1 MASRYF
7 VEQLGAAEEVEL
19 EGNEAHH
26 LLHVVRLRPGDRVL
40 LFDGKGTDADAVI
53 VATSRRKVELRVE
66 ELRRHPPETSG
77 LTLAVAPPKGERLRW
92 MVEKLTE
99 LGVSRW
105 VPLLTER
112 GVVTPGEGRQSKMPQ
127 WVIEAARQCGR
138 HHLMEIDS
146 PVSLADFLTER
157 EQAGLLLA
165 HPGGEPVARV
175 LDDITG
181 GPLQVL
187 VGPEGGFTEEEVS
200 LAREHGAVLVG
211 LGSSI
216 LRIETAAMALAAT
229 CQLLRNG

>member
-7 VEQLGAAEEVEL
+7 VEQLEAAAEVEL

-26 LLHVVRLRPGDRVL
+26 LLHVVRLRPGERVL

-66 ELRRHPPETSG
+66 ELRRHLPEASG

-112 GVVTPGEGRQSKMPQ
+112 GVVSPGEGRQSKMPQ

-138 HHLMEIDS
+138 HHLM
-146 PVSLADFLTER
+146 
-157 EQAGLLLA
+157 
-165 HPGGEPVARV
+165 
-175 LDDITG
+175 
-181 GPLQVL
+181 
-187 VGPEGGFTEEEVS
+187 
-200 LAREHGAVLVG
+200 
-211 LGSSI
+211 
-216 LRIETAAMALAAT
+216 
-229 CQLLRNG
+229 